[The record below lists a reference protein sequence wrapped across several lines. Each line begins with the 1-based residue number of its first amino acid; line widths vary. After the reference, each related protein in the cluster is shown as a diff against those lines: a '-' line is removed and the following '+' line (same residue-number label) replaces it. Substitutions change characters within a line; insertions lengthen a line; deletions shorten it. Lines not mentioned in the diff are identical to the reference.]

1 MKFIIGLVI
10 TIASIV
16 VGYIAS
22 GGVLGALWQPFE
34 ILIILGGAIGAF
46 IVANPSKVVFG
57 TIKGVLALLKGQKYK
72 KETYMEL
79 LGLMFK
85 LFSKARKEG
94 LMALEDDIEEPQES
108 EIFKEVPK
116 LLANHH
122 LIDFICDYLR
132 LMVGGN
138 MNAFELESLMDLE
151 LDTHHHEA
159 EAPSHA
165 LQIMADGLPA
175 FGIVAAVMGVVITMG
190 YISEPPEVLG
200 HHVGAALVGTFMGI
214 LMGYGFAGP
223 MAASM
228 EVQAKEEGLIFGC
241 AKTCIIA
248 TLNGYTPQ
256 IAVEFGRKA
265 LTSDL
270 KPSFMELED
279 YVKGRKSSTGN
290 DAAEA

>member
-1 MKFIIGLVI
+1 MKFIIGLIVI
-10 TIASIV
+10 IACLYI
-16 VGYIAS
+16 GYTSS
-22 GGVLGALWQPFE
+22 GGSLAALWQPFE
-34 ILIILGGAIGAF
+34 VVIILGGAIGAF
-46 IVANPSKVVFG
+46 IIGFPAKVIFA
-57 TIKGVLALLKGQKYK
+57 TLKGVLGLFKGQKYK
-72 KETYMEL
+72 KESYMEL

-94 LMALEDDIEEPQES
+94 LMALEDDIEEPHES

-122 LIDFICDYLR
+122 LTDFICDYLR

-151 LDTHHHEA
+151 LETHHHEA

-165 LQIMADGLPA
+165 LQNMADGLPA
-175 FGIVAAVMGVVITMG
+175 FGIVAAVMGIVITMA

-200 HHVGAALVGTFMGI
+200 HHVGAALVGTFLGI

-223 MAASM
+223 MANSM
-228 EVQAKEEGLIFGC
+228 GEQAKEEGLILGC
-241 AKTCIIA
+241 AKVCIIA

-270 KPSFMELED
+270 KPSFLELEE
-279 YVKGRKSSTGN
+279 YVKGQK
-290 DAAEA
+290 

>member
-10 TIASIV
+10 TCACIIT
-16 VGYIAS
+16 GYIAA
-22 GGVLGALWQPFE
+22 GGVLAALWQPFE
-34 ILIILGGAIGAF
+34 ILIILGGAIGAY
-46 IVANPSKVVFG
+46 IVAFPTKVVFG
-57 TIKGVLALLKGQKYK
+57 TLKGIVGLLKGQKYNK
-72 KETYMEL
+72 QTYMDL

-94 LMALEDDIEEPQES
+94 LMALEADIDEPHES
-108 EIFKEVPK
+108 ELFKEVPK
-116 LLANHH
+116 ILSNHH

-151 LDTHHHEA
+151 LETHHHEA

-165 LQIMADGLPA
+165 LQNMADGLPA

-228 EVQAKEEGLIFGC
+228 GEQAKEEGLIYGC

-270 KPSFMELED
+270 RPSFLELEE
-279 YVKGRKSSTGN
+279 YVKGQK
-290 DAAEA
+290 

>member
-1 MKFIIGLVI
+1 MKFIIGLII
-10 TIASIV
+10 TCACIIT
-16 VGYIAS
+16 GYLAA

-46 IVANPSKVVFG
+46 IVANPAKVVFG
-57 TIKGVLALLKGQKYK
+57 TLKGMLGLFKGQKYK
-72 KETYMEL
+72 KETYMDL

-94 LMALEDDIEEPQES
+94 LMALEADIEEPHES

-116 LLANHH
+116 LMANHH

-151 LDTHHHEA
+151 LETHHHEA
-159 EAPSHA
+159 ESPSHA

-200 HHVGAALVGTFMGI
+200 HHVGAALVGTFLGI

-228 EVQAKEEGLIFGC
+228 GEQAKEEGLIFGC

-270 KPSFMELED
+270 RPSFIELEEF
-279 YVKGRKSSTGN
+279 VKGKK
-290 DAAEA
+290 

>member
-1 MKFIIGLVI
+1 MKFIIGLVMVI
-10 TIASIV
+10 GCVIS
-16 VGYIAS
+16 GYVLA
-22 GGVLGALWQPFE
+22 GGFLAALWQPFE
-34 ILIILGGAIGAF
+34 IIIILGGAIGAF
-46 IVANPSKVVFG
+46 IIAFPMKVITG
-57 TIKGVLALLKGQKYK
+57 TLKGLLGLLKGQKYNK
-72 KETYMEL
+72 QTYMDL

-94 LMALEDDIEEPQES
+94 LMALEADIEEPHES

-122 LIDFICDYLR
+122 LTDFICDYLR

-151 LDTHHHEA
+151 LETHHHEA

-165 LQIMADGLPA
+165 LQNMADGLPA

-200 HHVGAALVGTFMGI
+200 HHVGAALVGTFLGI

-228 EVQAKEEGLIFGC
+228 GEQAKEEGLIYGC
-241 AKTCIIA
+241 AKTCIVA

-270 KPSFMELED
+270 RPSFLELEE
-279 YVKGRKSSTGN
+279 YVKAKK
-290 DAAEA
+290 

>member
-1 MKFIIGLVI
+1 MKFIIGLVV
-10 TIASIV
+10 IV
-16 VGYIAS
+16 GCLISGYLAS
-22 GGVLGALWQPFE
+22 GGHLAALWQPFE
-34 ILIILGGAIGAF
+34 VLIILGGAIGAF
-46 IVANPSKVVFG
+46 IIAYPTKVIFG
-57 TIKGVLALLKGQKYK
+57 TLKGVLALFKGQKYK
-72 KETYMEL
+72 KESYMEL

-94 LMALEDDIEEPQES
+94 LMALEADIEEPKES

-122 LIDFICDYLR
+122 LTDFICDYLR

-151 LDTHHHEA
+151 LETHHHEA

-165 LQIMADGLPA
+165 LQNMADGLPA
-175 FGIVAAVMGVVITMG
+175 FGIVAAVMGIVITMA

-200 HHVGAALVGTFMGI
+200 HHVGAALVGTFLGI

-223 MAASM
+223 MANSM
-228 EVQAKEEGLIFGC
+228 GEQAKEESLILGC
-241 AKTCIIA
+241 AKICIIA

-270 KPSFMELED
+270 KPTFLELEEF
-279 YVKGRKSSTGN
+279 VKGQK
-290 DAAEA
+290 

>member
-1 MKFIIGLVI
+1 MKFIIGLVMVCGCVI
-10 TIASIV
+10 T
-16 VGYIAS
+16 GYMLA
-22 GGVLGALWQPFE
+22 GGYLAALWQPFE
-34 ILIILGGAIGAF
+34 IIIILGGAIGAF
-46 IVANPSKVVFG
+46 IVAFPAKVIFG
-57 TIKGVLALLKGQKYK
+57 TLKGILGLFKGQKYK
-72 KETYMEL
+72 KDTYMEL

-94 LMALEDDIEEPQES
+94 LMALETDIEEPHES
-108 EIFKEVPK
+108 DIFKEATK
-116 LLANHH
+116 IAENHH
-122 LIDFICDYLR
+122 LVDFICDYLR

-138 MNAFELESLMDLE
+138 MNAFELEALMDLE
-151 LDTHHHEA
+151 LETHHHEA

-165 LQIMADGLPA
+165 LQNMADGLPA

-200 HHVGAALVGTFMGI
+200 HHVGAALVGTFLGI

-228 EVQAKEEGLIFGC
+228 GEQAKEEGLIFGC

-270 KPSFMELED
+270 KPSFIELEE
-279 YVKGRKSSTGN
+279 YVKGQK
-290 DAAEA
+290 

>member
-10 TIASIV
+10 TCACIIT
-16 VGYIAS
+16 GYLLA
-22 GGVLGALWQPFE
+22 GGVLAALWQPFE

-46 IVANPSKVVFG
+46 IVAYPTKVIFG
-57 TIKGVLALLKGQKYK
+57 TLKGLVALLKGQKYK

-94 LMALEDDIEEPQES
+94 LMALESDIEEPHES
-108 EIFKEVPK
+108 EIFKEATK
-116 LLANHH
+116 INGNHH
-122 LIDFICDYLR
+122 LVDFICDYMR

-165 LQIMADGLPA
+165 LQNMADGLPA

-200 HHVGAALVGTFMGI
+200 HHVGAALVGTFLGI

-228 EVQAKEEGLIFGC
+228 GEQAKEEGLIFGC

-270 KPSFMELED
+270 KPSFLELEE
-279 YVKGRKSSTGN
+279 YVKGQK
-290 DAAEA
+290 

>member
-1 MKFIIGLVI
+1 MKFIIGLII
-10 TIASIV
+10 TCACIIT
-16 VGYIAS
+16 GYLAA
-22 GGVLGALWQPFE
+22 GGALLALWQPFE

-46 IVANPSKVVFG
+46 IVAFPAKVVFG
-57 TIKGVLALLKGQKYK
+57 TLKGILGLFKGQKYSK
-72 KETYMEL
+72 DTYMEL

-94 LMALEDDIEEPQES
+94 LMALEADIEEPNES
-108 EIFKEVPK
+108 EIFKDATK
-116 LLANHH
+116 IYSNHH
-122 LIDFICDYLR
+122 LVDFICDYLR

-151 LDTHHHEA
+151 LETHHHEA

-165 LQIMADGLPA
+165 LQNMADGLPA

-228 EVQAKEEGLIFGC
+228 GEQAKEEGLIFGC
-241 AKTCIIA
+241 AKTCIVA

-270 KPSFMELED
+270 RPSFLELEE
-279 YVKGRKSSTGN
+279 YVKGQK
-290 DAAEA
+290 

>member
-10 TIASIV
+10 TIACIV
-16 VGYIAS
+16 FGYTAA
-22 GGVLGALWQPFE
+22 GGQLVALWQPFE
-34 ILIILGGAIGAF
+34 IIIILGGAIGAF
-46 IVANPSKVVFG
+46 IVAFPAKVVFG
-57 TIKGVLALLKGQKYK
+57 TLKGILGLLKGQKYK
-72 KETYMEL
+72 KETYMDL

-94 LMALEDDIEEPQES
+94 LMALEADIEEPHDS

-116 LLANHH
+116 IMANHH
-122 LIDFICDYLR
+122 LVDFICDYLR

-151 LDTHHHEA
+151 LETHHHEA

-165 LQIMADGLPA
+165 LQNMADGLPA

-200 HHVGAALVGTFMGI
+200 HHVGAALVGTFLGI

-228 EVQAKEEGLIFGC
+228 GEQAKEEGLIFGC

-270 KPSFMELED
+270 RPSFLELEE
-279 YVKGRKSSTGN
+279 YVKGQK
-290 DAAEA
+290 

>member
-1 MKFIIGLVI
+1 MKFIIGLIII
-10 TIASIV
+10 TSGLI
-16 VGYIAS
+16 VGYTAS
-22 GGVLGALWQPFE
+22 GGNLAALWQPFE
-34 ILIILGGAIGAF
+34 VVIILGGATGAF
-46 IVANPSKVVFG
+46 IIAYPTKVIFG
-57 TIKGVLALLKGQKYK
+57 TLKGILALFKGQKYK
-72 KETYMEL
+72 KESYMEL

-94 LMALEDDIEEPQES
+94 LMALEADIDEPHES

-122 LIDFICDYLR
+122 LTDFICDYLR

-151 LDTHHHEA
+151 LETHHHEA

-165 LQIMADGLPA
+165 LQNMADGLPA
-175 FGIVAAVMGVVITMG
+175 FGIVAAVMGIVITMA

-200 HHVGAALVGTFMGI
+200 HHVGAALVGTFLGI

-223 MAASM
+223 MANSM
-228 EVQAKEEGLIFGC
+228 GEQAKEEGLILGC
-241 AKTCIIA
+241 AKTCIVA

-270 KPSFMELED
+270 KPSFLELEEF
-279 YVKGRKSSTGN
+279 VKGKK
-290 DAAEA
+290 